1 MQFIKMNSADGKNYK
16 QHINGNA
23 IVKLALKQSY
33 DINGKL
39 CFYRNAKW

>member
-1 MQFIKMNSADGKNYK
+1 MYFININSANGKNYK

-23 IVKLALKQSY
+23 IVKLALKYLY

-39 CFYRNAKW
+39 YFYRNSEW